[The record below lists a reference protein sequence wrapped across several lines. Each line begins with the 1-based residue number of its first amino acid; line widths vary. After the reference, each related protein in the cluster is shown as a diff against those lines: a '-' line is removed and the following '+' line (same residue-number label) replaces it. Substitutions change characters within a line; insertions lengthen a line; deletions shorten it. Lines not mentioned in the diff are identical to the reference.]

1 MESLSSSN
9 SDGRQAERIR
19 AITRK
24 ELTESVEEVSN
35 SWVRCAHEHR
45 VDPGDRAAPQIL
57 AAGEIKAHREPLETL
72 IYTARGE
79 IDHLYGMVRAGG
91 YALLLCDTTGST
103 IEHRGDENEAGQ
115 FAYWGA
121 WLGGVWSEAIEGT
134 NGIGTCIAEGRSVT
148 VHREQHFRA
157 RHKSLSCS
165 GAPVFGVD
173 GSMIAALGV
182 SAIDPNLSERAHGV
196 TGALTAMA
204 ARAIE
209 ERYFRDHFRR
219 EWIVAVG
226 MQESASAV
234 LLAVDGHQRIVGA
247 NLAARQCFALDESGL
262 RAGISLWRLFER
274 NLAVFH
280 GSRESD
286 VLTRLVIA
294 DSAQD
299 VPAIITGPVRS
310 DGQQT
315 LASKVHHSHP
325 RFELFAYLRNP
336 LPAARVS
343 GGLPPAAMRRVD
355 EYMEAHL
362 CENIELSMLAAIAN
376 LSVFHFAREFKR
388 STGLSPH
395 TYLVR
400 KRVER
405 AKNMLARTNCSLTE
419 IALAVG
425 FSDQSHLARHF
436 RKIVGSTP
444 KQFRW
449 SES

>member
-1 MESLSSSN
+1 M
-9 SDGRQAERIR
+9 
-19 AITRK
+19 
-24 ELTESVEEVSN
+24 
-35 SWVRCAHEHR
+35 
-45 VDPGDRAAPQIL
+45 
-57 AAGEIKAHREPLETL
+57 
-72 IYTARGE
+72 
-79 IDHLYGMVRAGG
+79 
-91 YALLLCDTTGST
+91 
-103 IEHRGDENEAGQ
+103 
-115 FAYWGA
+115 
-121 WLGGVWSEAIEGT
+121 
-134 NGIGTCIAEGRSVT
+134 T

-173 GSMIAALGV
+173 GDMIAALGV
-182 SAIDPNLSERAHGV
+182 SAIDPNLSERAHGL
-196 TGALTAMA
+196 TGALTVMA

-226 MQESASAV
+226 MQESATAV

-247 NLAARQCFALDESGL
+247 NLAARRCFALDESGL

-274 NLAVFH
+274 NLAGFH

-286 VLTRLVIA
+286 VPARLVIA

-299 VPAIITGPVRS
+299 VPAIITAPIRS

-325 RFELFAYLRNP
+325 RFELLAYLRDP
-336 LPAARVS
+336 LPAARAS
-343 GGLPPAAMRRVD
+343 GGLPAAAMRRVD

-362 CENIELSMLAAIAN
+362 TENIELSMLAAIVN

-395 TYLVR
+395 NYLVR

-405 AKNMLARTNCSLTE
+405 AKNMLARTNCSLSE
-419 IALAVG
+419 IALTVG